1 MTTKKTMLEVNNLKT
16 YYQTRL
22 GEKIRAVHSVSF
34 KLYEGEIFGI
44 AGESGCGKSTLAM
57 SLSGLFL
64 PPLKY
69 ESGSVFLEGD
79 NIFKKD
85 INYLRKEVLGKKYS
99 YIPQSA
105 MNALNPTIKIKDF
118 VIDLM
123 KEHEP
128 NMKEKEII
136 ELTKNRFESLSL
148 PSRVL
153 NLYPLELSGGMK
165 QRVVV
170 AISTL
175 MNPVVVAAD
184 EPTSALDVS
193 TQKSVIQLIKELFDD
208 GIVKSI
214 IFITHEL
221 PVLRH
226 ICDRI
231 AVMYAGEFVEVG
243 KMEDVIF
250 NPIHPYS
257 QALMQSILVP
267 EKGMKDKKLPSLPG
281 SPPDL
286 RKIPVGCR
294 FADRCPLAIEEC
306 KKENVE
312 MVSLDDRSVRC
323 IRINHILTQ
332 GKKVTPYG
340 TKY

>member
-1 MTTKKTMLEVNNLKT
+1 
-16 YYQTRL
+16 
-22 GEKIRAVHSVSF
+22 
-34 KLYEGEIFGI
+34 
-44 AGESGCGKSTLAM
+44 
-57 SLSGLFL
+57 
-64 PPLKY
+64 
-69 ESGSVFLEGD
+69 
-79 NIFKKD
+79 
-85 INYLRKEVLGKKYS
+85 
-99 YIPQSA
+99 
-105 MNALNPTIKIKDF
+105 
-118 VIDLM
+118 
-123 KEHEP
+123 
-128 NMKEKEII
+128 
-136 ELTKNRFESLSL
+136 
-148 PSRVL
+148 
-153 NLYPLELSGGMK
+153 MK

>member
-1 MTTKKTMLEVNNLKT
+1 MESKKVILEVNNLKT
-16 YYQTRL
+16 YYHTRL
-22 GEKIRAVHSVSF
+22 GEKIKAVNSVSF
-34 KLYEGEIFGI
+34 NLYEGEILGI

-64 PPLKY
+64 SPLKY
-69 ESGSVFLEGD
+69 ESGSVFLD
-79 NIFKKD
+79 NENIMQKKE
-85 INYLRKEVLGKKYS
+85 NELRKKILGKKYS

-105 MNALNPTIKIKDF
+105 LNALNPTLKIKNF

-123 KEHEP
+123 KEHDP
-128 NMKEKEII
+128 NMTEKEILNLAK
-136 ELTKNRFESLSL
+136 ERFESLSL
-148 PSRVL
+148 PPRVL

-170 AISTL
+170 AISTI
-175 MNPVVVAAD
+175 MNPEVVVAD
-184 EPTSALDVS
+184 EPTSALDVTS
-193 TQKSVIQLIKELFDD
+193 QKIVIKLIKELFDKK
-208 GIVKSI
+208 IVKSI

-221 PVLRH
+221 PILRH

-243 KMEDVIF
+243 NMKDVIF
-250 NPIHPYS
+250 DPIHPYS

-267 EKGMKDKKLPSLPG
+267 EKGIKGKKLPSLPG

-286 RKIPVGCR
+286 RKIPKGCR
-294 FADRCPLAIEEC
+294 FADRCPLAIEDC
-306 KKENVE
+306 KK
-312 MVSLDDRSVRC
+312 DDVNLTKVGERSVRC

-332 GKKVTPYG
+332 GKKVTPYV
-340 TKY
+340 

>member
-1 MTTKKTMLEVNNLKT
+1 MENKKTILEVNNFKA

-22 GEKIRAVHSVSF
+22 GEKIKAVNSVSF
-34 KLYEGEIFGI
+34 NLYEGEILGI
-44 AGESGCGKSTLAM
+44 SGESGCGKSTLVNA
-57 SLSGLFL
+57 LGGLFL
-64 PPLKY
+64 HPLKY
-69 ESGSVFLEGD
+69 ESGSVFLDGE
-79 NIFKKD
+79 NIIKKKEND
-85 INYLRKEVLGKKYS
+85 LRKNILGKKYS

-105 MNALNPTIKIKDF
+105 MNALNPTIKIKNF

-123 KEHEP
+123 REHEP
-128 NMKEKEII
+128 NMSEKEIVS
-136 ELTKNRFESLSL
+136 LTKERFESLSL
-148 PSRVL
+148 PPRVL

-175 MNPVVVAAD
+175 MNPEVVVAD
-184 EPTSALDVS
+184 EPTSALDVTS
-193 TQKSVIQLIKELFDD
+193 QKIVIKLIKELFDMK
-208 GIVKSI
+208 IVKSI

-243 KMEDVIF
+243 NMQDVIF

-267 EKGMKDKKLPSLPG
+267 EKGIKGKKLPSLPG

-286 RKIPVGCR
+286 REIPQGCR
-294 FADRCPLAIEEC
+294 FADRCPLAIDKC
-306 KKENVE
+306 KNDAVNLTKVGNRSIRCVR
-312 MVSLDDRSVRC
+312 LDY
-323 IRINHILTQ
+323 ILTQ
-332 GKKVTPYG
+332 GKKVTPYA
-340 TKY
+340 

>member
-1 MTTKKTMLEVNNLKT
+1 
-16 YYQTRL
+16 
-22 GEKIRAVHSVSF
+22 
-34 KLYEGEIFGI
+34 
-44 AGESGCGKSTLAM
+44 
-57 SLSGLFL
+57 
-64 PPLKY
+64 
-69 ESGSVFLEGD
+69 
-79 NIFKKD
+79 
-85 INYLRKEVLGKKYS
+85 
-99 YIPQSA
+99 
-105 MNALNPTIKIKDF
+105 
-118 VIDLM
+118 
-123 KEHEP
+123 
-128 NMKEKEII
+128 
-136 ELTKNRFESLSL
+136 
-148 PSRVL
+148 
-153 NLYPLELSGGMK
+153 
-165 QRVVV
+165 
-170 AISTL
+170 
-175 MNPVVVAAD
+175 
-184 EPTSALDVS
+184 
-193 TQKSVIQLIKELFDD
+193 
-208 GIVKSI
+208 
-214 IFITHEL
+214 
-221 PVLRH
+221 
-226 ICDRI
+226 
-231 AVMYAGEFVEVG
+231 MYAGEFVEVG

>member
-1 MTTKKTMLEVNNLKT
+1 MEIKKTILEVNNLKT

-22 GEKIRAVHSVSF
+22 GEKIKAVNSVSF
-34 KLYEGEIFGI
+34 NLCEGEILGI
-44 AGESGCGKSTLAM
+44 AGESGCGKSTLAI

-69 ESGSVFLEGD
+69 ESGSVILD
-79 NIFKKD
+79 NENIIQKKESD
-85 INYLRKEVLGKKYS
+85 LRKNILGKKYS

-105 MNALNPTIKIKDF
+105 MNALNPTIKIKNF
-118 VIDLM
+118 IIDLL
-123 KEHEP
+123 KEHDP
-128 NMKEKEII
+128 KISEKEILK
-136 ELTKNRFESLSL
+136 LTKERFESLSL

-175 MNPVVVAAD
+175 LDPKVVVAD

-193 TQKSVIQLIKELFDD
+193 SQKIVIKLIKELFDIK
-208 GIVKSI
+208 IVKSI

-231 AVMYAGEFVEVG
+231 AVMYAGEFVEIG

-257 QALMQSILVP
+257 QSLMQSILVP
-267 EKGMKDKKLPSLPG
+267 EKGIKGKKLPNLPG

-286 RKIPVGCR
+286 REIPQGCR
-294 FADRCPLAIEEC
+294 FADRCPIVIDDC
-306 KKENVE
+306 KKE
-312 MVSLDDRSVRC
+312 SIDLTKIGDRSVRC
-323 IRINHILTQ
+323 IRLKHILTQ
-332 GKKVTPYG
+332 EKRVTPYA
-340 TKY
+340 

>member
-1 MTTKKTMLEVNNLKT
+1 
-16 YYQTRL
+16 
-22 GEKIRAVHSVSF
+22 
-34 KLYEGEIFGI
+34 
-44 AGESGCGKSTLAM
+44 
-57 SLSGLFL
+57 
-64 PPLKY
+64 
-69 ESGSVFLEGD
+69 
-79 NIFKKD
+79 
-85 INYLRKEVLGKKYS
+85 LRKEVLGKKYS

-128 NMKEKEII
+128 DMKEKEII